1 MAADK
6 KMIFISHQRHKG
18 GNRDYCSHFSVIFE
32 TTTKFPIVFG
42 RLILGKVGVEG
53 FTCPR
58 RESDGRKKSDFTLI
72 KGIRVEIEIIV
83 AIFSDISKQQVN
95 FQLLL

>member
-1 MAADK
+1 MKQPLKIVPWKLPGHDGKVAADK

-53 FTCPR
+53 FT
-58 RESDGRKKSDFTLI
+58 
-72 KGIRVEIEIIV
+72 
-83 AIFSDISKQQVN
+83 
-95 FQLLL
+95 